1 MLDNDIID
9 AYCAILEEELVPAMG
24 CTEPIAVAFAAA
36 KARQVLGRMPT
47 CAEAFCSANIV
58 KNVKS
63 VTVPNTGGMRGIE
76 AAAIAGILA
85 NAAERE
91 LEVLQALRP
100 EDRERIAALREEGF
114 CAVHLAEGVEGLY
127 IDLRVY
133 AEGAASAEKGAAKGA
148 EKGVT
153 KGAANN
159 PGTAEDTSAPPRRPQ
174 PHVHSARVVVRD
186 THTGI
191 CLIERDGVQVYPP
204 PKGTALVPAS
214 EPSSAQSTAKPS
226 TSQSSTAPDASL
238 VRACRISPDRREY
251 RMLRLRDIVEFA
263 QTVPLDR
270 VAGPLR
276 RQIEMNSTIADE
288 GLSHPWGVSVGKTL
302 LAQRDSTDVRVR
314 ARARAAA
321 GSDARM
327 AGCALPVVINSGSG
341 NQGLTVSLPVIEYAR
356 AQGASEERLIRAL
369 VISNLV
375 ALEQK
380 EYIGKLSAY
389 CGAVSAA
396 VGASAAI
403 AWLEGASYEQIAAT
417 VTNAI
422 ATADGILCDG
432 AKPSCAAKIATALE
446 AAILAKELA
455 LAEGRSFSPG
465 EGLVGPDVDATIR
478 NIGLVGSRGMRP
490 TDAEIIRI
498 MLGEQPRHDAQDIC
512 QDTRME
518 KW

>member
-36 KARQVLGRMPT
+36 KARQVLGSMPT
-47 CAEAFCSANIV
+47 CAEVFCSANIV

-63 VTVPNTGGMRGIE
+63 VTVPNTGGMKGIE
-76 AAAIAGILA
+76 TAAIAGILA

-114 CAVHLAEGVEGLY
+114 CAVHLAEGIEGLY

-133 AEGAASAEKGAAKGA
+133 AEGATGAP
-148 EKGVT
+148 E
-153 KGAANN
+153 GAAND
-159 PGTAEDTSAPPRRPQ
+159 PGSTDDASALPRRSQ
-174 PHVHSARVVVRD
+174 PHGRSARVVVRD

-191 CLIERDGVQVYPP
+191 CLIEKDGVQVYPP
-204 PKGTALVPAS
+204 CKGTAPTYS
-214 EPSSAQSTAKPS
+214 PYSPEPSSAQSTAQPS
-226 TSQSSTAPDASL
+226 TSQSPTAPDAPL

>member
-1 MLDNDIID
+1 MLDNDIIN

-36 KARQVLGRMPT
+36 KARQVLGSMPT
-47 CAEAFCSANIV
+47 CAEVFCSANIV

-63 VTVPNTGGMRGIE
+63 VTVPNTGGMKGIE

-133 AEGAASAEKGAAKGA
+133 AEGTAGATQGA
-148 EKGVT
+148 T
-153 KGAANN
+153 NN
-159 PGTAEDTSAPPRRPQ
+159 PGTADDASAPPRWPQ
-174 PHVHSARVVVRD
+174 PQGRSARVVVRD

-518 KW
+518 KR